1 MLTAGHCTCALRE
14 KDPNKQPQPHK
25 NSLCKPQDQNQITPS
40 FNTVD
45 VYGGHMNTD
54 RLKSADN
61 AENTF
66 TISYAYIKDIDLS
79 AVDPFRKSDLAI
91 LISDKLLFDEEKLKD
106 YGPLDRPSMLPIC
119 LAAKGTNFDNLKILG
134 VGWGKM
140 YDEIPENDPYYSSC
154 MTDEVGPEKWR
165 FEHCELQELNA
176 DGSCEK
182 KSRPR
187 EVKENKEICEE
198 AFHEATRLSEGTQIG
213 SMDMVDKILIYSE
226 DPNEPQLICY
236 NERNF
241 REKGWCN
248 VLNHVTGEYGQ
259 WGFCSPSCKDDSRQV
274 QRNELSFRKII
285 GYTKKILEMLFL

>member
-119 LAAKGTNFDNLKILG
+119 LAAMDTNFDNERVMG

-140 YDEIPENDPYYSSC
+140 YDEAPKNVKNPYYSTC
-154 MTDEVGPEKWR
+154 MTNEVGPEEWR
-165 FEHCELQELNA
+165 FEHCEQNELNT

-182 KSRPR
+182 KNRPR
-187 EVKENKEICEE
+187 DVLENKEICEK
-198 AFHEATRLSEGTQIG
+198 AFTEVTRLSVETLVA
-213 SMDMVDKILIYSE
+213 SMDMVDKILISSK
-226 DPNEPQLICY
+226 DPNEPELTCY
-236 NERNF
+236 NERLF
-241 REKGWCN
+241 QEKGWCR
-248 VLNHVTGEYGQ
+248 VLHYKTRRHLGKIAYRKQ
-259 WGFCSPSCKDDSRQV
+259 WGFCSPGCKNDKWKV
-274 QRNELSFRKII
+274 QRIK
-285 GYTKKILEMLFL
+285 